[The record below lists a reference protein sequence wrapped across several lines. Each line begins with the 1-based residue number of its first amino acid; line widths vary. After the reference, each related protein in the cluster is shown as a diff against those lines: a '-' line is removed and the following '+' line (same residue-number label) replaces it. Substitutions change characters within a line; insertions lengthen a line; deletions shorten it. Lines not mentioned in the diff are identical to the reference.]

1 MKVYRHYSIPGYPSN
16 IPFIVSDEGYG
27 KNDYVKTTRS
37 LVVVTARTR
46 KRQDGYLSLPSCI
59 MNTREASRPVMP
71 NMRPFNLEYS
81 VKASGKP
88 GL

>member
-27 KNDYVKTTRS
+27 KNDYIETIPFS
-37 LVVVTARTR
+37 GGGYCSRTR
-46 KRQDGYLSLPSCI
+46 KRQDGYLSPSCI

-71 NMRPFNLEYS
+71 NMRPFQ
-81 VKASGKP
+81 SGIFR
-88 GL
+88 

>member
-27 KNDYVKTTRS
+27 KNDYIETTRS
-37 LVVVTARTR
+37 LVVVTLPDPEAARW
-46 KRQDGYLSLPSCI
+46 LPVSPSYI

-71 NMRPFNLEYS
+71 NMRPFQ
-81 VKASGKP
+81 SGIFR
-88 GL
+88 